1 MNVFLSDEQDR
12 PVDAVSLR
20 NFAVRVLEEE
30 GYAADTELAVV
41 LVGAKQ
47 MTDYNERFMDRKGP
61 TDVLAFPIEDLVAGS
76 APRRLRDEPPVALGD
91 VFLCPEEI
99 EARARAEGFV
109 YDDFLHL
116 LLAHG
121 ILHLLGYDHD
131 DDTTA
136 DAMEKRED
144 ELLALIGR
152 SLG

>member
-1 MNVFLSDEQDR
+1 VNVFLSDEQDR